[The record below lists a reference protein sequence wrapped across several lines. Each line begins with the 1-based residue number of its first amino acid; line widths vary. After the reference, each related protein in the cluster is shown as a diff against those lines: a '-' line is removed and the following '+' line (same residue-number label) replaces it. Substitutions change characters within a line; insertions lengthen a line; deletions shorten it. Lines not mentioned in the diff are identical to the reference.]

1 MKRKH
6 ECPTCLQVF
15 NRFGNLKRHLITIHP
30 EEFGYWD
37 VKKDVATE
45 HQSQSA
51 FPFRQSNDDHS
62 REQPVNMNEFLT
74 MKEFLTKKTVDLLLK
89 EIQAT
94 VFDPDLAWKTNLLNE
109 IQMIK
114 IEIQTIKN
122 ILLTNQRF

>member
-1 MKRKH
+1 M
-6 ECPTCLQVF
+6 
-15 NRFGNLKRHLITIHP
+15 KRHLITIHP

-37 VKKDVATE
+37 VKTDVATE

-51 FPFRQSNDDHS
+51 FPFRQSNNDHS
-62 REQPVNMNEFLT
+62 REQPGNIRK
-74 MKEFLTKKTVDLLLK
+74 KEFLIKKTVDLLLK

-94 VFDPDLAWKTNLLNE
+94 VFDPDLAWKTNLFNE